1 MVLCAAHVRMEKDFD
16 RWNEIKKATDA
27 ADEAAR
33 LYFREGEIWWVRLGH
48 NIGYEA
54 DGKSREFSRPVVI
67 LKKYNQYSFLA
78 VPLTTVPK
86 PNPYRYPVGIVDGKR
101 AFATLSQLRN
111 IDNKRLVKKIVHLD
125 TDIFIAIKKDEP
137 CEPRLASSLF
147 TYSFAPLSQ
156 GEPCGHL
163 YNKSYTSIVRM
174 QGRWPARLK
183 TNRLN

>member
-1 MVLCAAHVRMEKDFD
+1 MVLCAAHVRMEKNFD

-54 DGKSREFSRPVVI
+54 NGKSREFTRPAII

-78 VPLTTVPK
+78 LPLTTVPK

-111 IDNKRLVKKIVHLD
+111 IDSKRLVKKIMHLD
-125 TDIFIAIKKDEP
+125 ADIFIAIKKE
-137 CEPRLASSLF
+137 ASRVNF
-147 TYSFAPLSQ
+147 
-156 GEPCGHL
+156 G
-163 YNKSYTSIVRM
+163 
-174 QGRWPARLK
+174 
-183 TNRLN
+183 